1 MKKQYIVY
9 NNTDSEQYKI
19 IAPCYDFV
27 DEWVVNH
34 LDLSKEWNISNPM
47 NLKQARIIILT
58 SIINIKSILKTRE
71 KMKDFI
77 EIIIMISILIIFSA
91 WILILL
97 YFSLGL

>member
-47 NLKQARIIILT
+47 NLK
-58 SIINIKSILKTRE
+58 
-71 KMKDFI
+71 
-77 EIIIMISILIIFSA
+77 
-91 WILILL
+91 
-97 YFSLGL
+97 